1 MGLVVGVGVGL
12 VVGDELGVPVG
23 VFVGLGEV
31 LAEELGRDVGVRAG
45 TGLPLGEVVC
55 DGVVPVV
62 VDGPAVGLAEAD
74 PLGVTD
80 ADPVGWVLI
89 TVEPLDESFGANTLA
104 TAVGRLAQGLA
115 ALSRTPW
122 AGLVPAAP
130 APVSTTASTTR
141 MPSAAV
147 WARLSISSV
156 RSRPAWC
163 ETGRLCPACLIW

>member
-1 MGLVVGVGVGL
+1 VGLVVGVG
-12 VVGDELGVPVG
+12 VG

-31 LAEELGRDVGVRAG
+31 LVEELGRDVGVRAG

-62 VDGPAVGLAEAD
+62 VDELAVGDVRAVGLAEAD

-89 TVEPLDESFGANTLA
+89 TVEPLDESFGANRLA

-141 MPSAAV
+141 RPSAAV
-147 WARLSISSV
+147 CARLSISSV
-156 RSRPAWC
+156 RSRLAWC
-163 ETGRLCPACLIW
+163 ETCRLCPACLIW